1 MLVLTS
7 LGGSASAAVSRAR
20 TIPPREDKAGTSS
33 MEAPMAQALAARSRS
48 KASDDTLADDN
59 CNALI
64 FAKEIKL

>member
-48 KASDDTLADDN
+48 KASDDTDDN